1 MCFKPSEWRANRIQC
16 IGDPCYRQEHD
27 TDGKIAR
34 LFGDCWNAVFGRPFA
49 KGSPYAIGPFSVL
62 PFRLSLTLV
71 YHGQTVGW
79 IKMKRGTEVGLG
91 QGHIVLDGDPSPPKG
106 HSPPIF
112 GPCPLWPN
120 GWMHQDAT
128 WYGGRPRPRLPCV
141 TWEPIYKSSLPRK
154 RHSSPHQLFDSCL
167 SLLCRGRG
175 FCVVVDYI

>member
-1 MCFKPSEWRANRIQC
+1 MASQC
-16 IGDPCYRQEHD
+16 IGHLCYRQEHD

-106 HSPPIF
+106 HNPQFSAHVRCGQTAGCIRMPHGTEVGLGPGYPVLHGNPYIKAPSHGKGTAAPINF
-112 GPCPLWPN
+112 S
-120 GWMHQDAT
+120 T
-128 WYGGRPRPRLPCV
+128 RV
-141 TWEPIYKSSLPRK
+141 
-154 RHSSPHQLFDSCL
+154 
-167 SLLCRGRG
+167 
-175 FCVVVDYI
+175 